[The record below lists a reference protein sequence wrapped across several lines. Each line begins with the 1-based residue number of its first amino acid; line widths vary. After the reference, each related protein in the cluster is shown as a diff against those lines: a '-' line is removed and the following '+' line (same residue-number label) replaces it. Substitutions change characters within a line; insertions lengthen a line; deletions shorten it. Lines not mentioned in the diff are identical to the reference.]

1 MADALDQLSSPIAP
15 PVVAPP
21 GWWDTFWASPWAQAL
36 PWVAGA
42 VAAALLIALAGLARR
57 RWQRLQAQRARRDA
71 FARIAAVWADDSATP
86 QALATGAQSLAGWLH
101 AHGLPLSDDEGR
113 RIDRWR
119 FGPLPMADGLLEER
133 AAVQALLAR
142 LALQIDGA
150 AP

>member
-1 MADALDQLSSPIAP
+1 MADALDKLSSPIAP
-15 PVVAPP
+15 PVVASP
-21 GWWDTFWASPWAQAL
+21 GWWDTFLASTWAQAL

-42 VAAALLIALAGLARR
+42 VASVLLIALTSVARR
-57 RWQRLQAQRARRDA
+57 RWQRLQARRARRDA

-101 AHGLPLSDDEGR
+101 AHGLPVSENESR
-113 RIDRWR
+113 CIDRWR
-119 FGPLPMADGLLEER
+119 FGPLPMAGGLLEER